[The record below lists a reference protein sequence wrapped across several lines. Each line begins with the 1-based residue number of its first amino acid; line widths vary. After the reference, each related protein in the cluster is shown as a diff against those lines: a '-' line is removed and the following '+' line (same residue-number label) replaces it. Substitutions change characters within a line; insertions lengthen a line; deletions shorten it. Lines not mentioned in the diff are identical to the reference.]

1 MAQKTNLNVAPYY
14 DDHNGANN
22 YVRTLFRPGYAVQA
36 RELTQL
42 QTQLQHQ
49 IEQHGTFVF
58 KEGSMVIPGAIS
70 YNNKY
75 YSLKLATT
83 FSGETVD
90 PSQYYNATTP
100 VTITGA
106 TSGVKAKVIGF
117 TAATTTDQP
126 TLFLRYES
134 AGSDNFQKIFE
145 DGENILA
152 DTGITH
158 TSTYATS
165 IASATTYTS
174 IYSEA
179 KGSTQAQLQGS
190 TGPAAATGC
199 AAIIQSGVYYIRG
212 FFVECSEE
220 TLILEKYS
228 SDSNYKVGFTV
239 TENLVTPEGTA
250 SLLDNATGSSN
261 FAAKGA
267 HRLQL
272 SLALAKYARD
282 ATLPTNFVQ
291 LLDIKDNSI
300 QAIVK
305 REDLN
310 ILERTLATRTFDE
323 SGDYTVRPFNVVVRE
338 STTLNEETGVFR
350 ANTYTDGGRI
360 STNDLLALQ
369 VSTGKAYVKGY
380 EIEKVA
386 PTFVDLEK
394 SRGFE
399 TVNAGI
405 TQFDLGQFAL
415 VNNVY
420 GTPDITAI
428 TGETT
433 AFKTVALYPN
443 FITTDGSRPA
453 IQGESLQPAIGQC
466 RIRAF
471 EHKSGSVGTDTAQY
485 KAYLFDIR
493 MFTYITLSGIPSA
506 AIASNFANGGS
517 KITGV
522 DSGATGF
529 VVNNSTIGARTT
541 GIQLVVM
548 KTSGKFS
555 TGEKIKLHDSA
566 EGDQIVEDVNN
577 TDITLIG
584 VDSET
589 ADNTHTFQQAR
600 SMVMFDD
607 DTGQNFTA
615 DLVLTDITGRKGQ
628 LENLI
633 VNAVDSGGS
642 DANALFGAAEAG
654 DASTYEGQAAGTGG
668 IVLETRKFAKLTD
681 TDKANML
688 EKLPKQVIKT
698 LLTTAND
705 GITDTQYTVRRQ
717 FVGTTSSAGVVT
729 FSGATNETFVSFA
742 QKDYVMSI
750 LSAGGGTGT
759 QGQLV
764 SLETTG
770 SMTLSGTGTGQITIT
785 DNTVLGSAAKVKLI
799 ATILKTS
806 VTQKTKTAN
815 LMKQVKVST
824 GTSDAYGT
832 RPVDAEISLGRAD
845 AFKLVGVY
853 DSQDTSADAVA
864 PTMTISSVV
873 GTFVR
878 GEKVTGTT
886 SSATA
891 RIIETSSPISF
902 VQQTGTFTAGETITG
917 ASSGATASIG
927 TLTAGD
933 TVLTGRYLLDTGQ
946 RDSFYDIARIV
957 RKKGASAPIGKLLVI
972 YDYFEHG
979 AGDMFTVDSYVDV
992 AKQMEYDDIPTYTA
1006 SKIDTEDPNPSGTF
1020 PLHDTY
1026 DFRPRVDNITGTS
1039 SAISTVDEITG
1050 KSFNFFERS
1059 YSGTGGST
1067 VDVPKPGSFVQSDF
1081 EYYLPKY
1088 ALLVLTSEGQFKV
1101 IEGQPAENPLLP
1113 KPPEGAMLIASMFL
1127 PAYTFR
1133 PQNVTL
1139 RRMKH
1144 QRYTMKDIGKIA
1156 KRLDNV
1162 EYYTSLSLL
1171 ERDAES
1177 FEVTDEAGLNRFKS
1191 GFMVDNFKGH
1201 RVGDS
1206 AHRDYKNSMDF
1217 QLGQLRPAHRSKGID
1232 LIEESTT
1239 TADRTSRGY
1248 QKTGDLITLPYSNET
1263 VLEQPTATRLERVN
1277 PFLVATWTGTVT
1289 LTPSSDTWFETDILP
1304 DLIQNEE
1311 GDYDAVLTRERN
1323 NLGTVWNAWQTQ
1335 WSGVV
1340 ETRSEN
1346 WTEGGSHVRPDRFD
1360 VVRTTNTV
1368 RTDQTRTGVNT
1379 QVSLR
1384 VDRVS
1389 QGERVLSVAAIPTMR
1404 ARTIKFYGGGFL
1416 PNTRLYAFF
1425 NKQNVDAYVYPFAD
1439 QTEGGSESTTGL
1451 SQGTAIVTDSV
1462 GNAKGNFFIP
1472 DPKVAGN
1479 PRFSTGDVEFK
1490 LTTSPINGMIGTD
1503 KLPGSSGSAIF
1514 SASGLL
1520 ETRQETIIATRNADV
1535 SRTQVAGATSFNTQ
1549 TSNTRRTAAG
1559 NFNEEQA
1566 AVQYAIM
1573 LAELNRLELE
1583 GITAET
1589 RALRAQV
1596 EELATRPP
1604 VINNITNITNNTDIT
1619 NVTNVTN
1626 VTQNNWP
1633 WLWGFDEADNNDGGD
1648 PDPVAQ
1654 TFTISKNVGGDGRFI
1669 TSIDV
1674 FFGAKDANVPV
1685 TMEIRNV
1692 VNGYPGPKV
1701 LPFGRIVKPAADIT
1715 VDSTGAT
1722 ATTFTFPSPVYV
1734 EAETEYCFVL
1744 ISYTPEHKVFIARMG
1759 EDDLVSGQV
1768 VSDQPAWGIMFK
1780 SHNNTGWAISPMED
1794 IKYTIK
1800 AASFSTSGGICTLT
1814 NDDVPVAQLKTD
1826 PVVVT
1831 DASTVV
1837 KIKHED
1843 HHMYSTSNNVTIAK
1857 VASGLTTTLKEA
1869 MTSTT
1874 TELTLTSGTNFG
1886 STSGIYCNTTGAA
1899 GGFWFVKIGDEVM
1912 KYNSINTTSGAVS
1925 GIQRAE
1931 EGTAAAH
1938 AAGATVEFYMVYR
1951 IPLTEINKTH
1961 TSIANTEI
1969 DSYTISTT
1977 STPDVGT
1984 SGVAQVGGS
1993 VATATE
1999 NALMDYFTTNV
2010 GSLELPNTSITSDVL
2025 LVTGTSPSGSQTSYL
2040 NTRNDETISP
2050 IEFPLNDNYEFDK
2063 PYIVASAINEANELQ
2078 SRKSLEIRL
2087 KMTTN
2092 TPSLSP
2098 VIDLGRSGMVAVAN
2112 RINNIDSSSDVFPTT
2127 DFVGSLANEG
2137 DENAAIYLTKQ
2148 VNLETLATGLKVIA
2162 GVHRPANAE
2171 VKLMFKLLRA
2181 DETTDFDDIGFEYF
2195 NTDGSPDVTIAPAT
2209 TRTSFTEHT
2218 YTAGIPDD
2226 GFGDP
2231 LDEFTA
2237 FQIKIIMQSTN
2248 CAAPPRLRSL
2258 RILALAT

>member
-1 MAQKTNLNVAPYY
+1 MAQKTDLNVAPYY
-14 DDHNGANN
+14 DDHDGANN
-22 YVRTLFRPGYAVQA
+22 YVRTLFRPGFALQA

-42 QTQLQHQ
+42 QSQLQHQ

-70 YNNKY
+70 YNKDY
-75 YSLKLATT
+75 YSLKLATQ

-106 TSGVKAKVIGF
+106 TSGVTAKVIGF
-117 TAATTTDQP
+117 SVATTTDQP
-126 TLFLRYES
+126 TLFIRYES
-134 AGSDNFQKIFE
+134 AGTDGFEKIFQ
-145 DGENILA
+145 DGENISA
-152 DTGITH
+152 NAGITH
-158 TSTYATS
+158 TSSYSTSAT
-165 IASATTYTS
+165 SATTYTS

-179 KGSTQAQLQGS
+179 KGSTQAELQGS
-190 TGPAAATGC
+190 LGPAAATGS
-199 AAIIQSGVYYIRG
+199 AAIIQDGVYYIRG

-228 SDSNYKVGFTV
+228 SDSNYLVGFTV
-239 TENLVTPEGTA
+239 TENLVTPEGTT

-282 ATLPTNFVQ
+282 ATIPTNFVQ
-291 LLDIKDNSI
+291 LLDVKDNKI
-300 QAIVK
+300 QAITK

-310 ILERTLATRTFDE
+310 ILEKTLATRTYDE
-323 SGDYTVRPFNVVVRE
+323 SGDYTVAPFNVVVRE
-338 STTLNEETGVFR
+338 STTLNEENGVFR
-350 ANTYTDGGRI
+350 ANTYTDDGNI
-360 STNDLLALQ
+360 AANDLLAIQ

-380 EIEKVA
+380 EIEKLS
-386 PTFVDLEK
+386 PTFVDLSK

-405 TQFDLGQFAL
+405 TQFDLGQYTL

-443 FITTDGSRPA
+443 FGATRGEGNHPSTTG
-453 IQGESLQPAIGQC
+453 LCIGQC

-471 EHKSGSVGTDTAQY
+471 EQSTGTPGTNEAQY
-485 KAYLFDIR
+485 KAYVFDIR
-493 MFTYITLSGIPSA
+493 MFTYITLSDTPSA
-506 AIASNFANGGS
+506 TLTANFTQGA
-517 KITGV
+517 KITGST
-522 DSGATGF
+522 SGATGF
-529 VVNNSTIGARTT
+529 IVNNSDINATT
-541 GIQLVVM
+541 TATQLVVM
-548 KTSGKFS
+548 KTSGRFS
-555 TGEKIKLHDSA
+555 TGETFTVSDSA
-566 EGDQIVEDVNN
+566 EGDKIVENSSNV
-577 TDITLIG
+577 DITL
-584 VDSET
+584 VANNEED
-589 ADNTHTFQQAR
+589 ADNTHTFQQVR
-600 SMVMFDD
+600 SMIMLDSD
-607 DTGQNFTA
+607 SGQNFTA
-615 DLVLTDITGRKGQ
+615 DLVLSEITGRKGQ

-633 VNAVDSGGS
+633 VNAIDGGGA
-642 DANALFGAAEAG
+642 DANSLFGAAEAG
-654 DASTYEGQAAGTGG
+654 DPAAYGSSVGTGG

-688 EKLPKQVIKT
+688 EKLPRQVIKT
-698 LLTTAND
+698 LLTATNS

-729 FSGATNETFVSFA
+729 FAAGANETFVA
-742 QKDYVMSI
+742 HAEKDYVMSI
-750 LSAGGGTGT
+750 LTAGGGTGI

-764 SLETTG
+764 SVATAGT
-770 SMTLSGTGTGQITIT
+770 MTISGTGSTQITIT

-806 VTQKTKTAN
+806 VKQKTKTVN
-815 LMKQVKVST
+815 LMKQVKVAT

-832 RPVDAEISLGRAD
+832 RPDDREISLGRAD
-845 AFKLVGVY
+845 AFKLVAVY
-853 DSQDTSADAVA
+853 DSQDTTVDAVA

-902 VQQTGTFTAGETITG
+902 VQKTGTFVAGEKITG
-917 ASSGATASIG
+917 ASSGAVASIG
-927 TLTAGD
+927 ILTTGD
-933 TVLTGRYLLDTGQ
+933 TVLTSRYLLDTGQ

-957 RKKGASAPIGKLLVI
+957 RKRGASSPIGKVLII

-979 AGDMFTVDSYVDV
+979 TGDMFTVDSYVDV

-1006 SKIDTEDPNPSGTF
+1006 SKVDTEDPNPSGAF
-1020 PLHDTY
+1020 PLYDTY
-1026 DFRPRVDNITGTS
+1026 DFRPRVDNITGAS
-1039 SAISTVDEITG
+1039 VNLSTVDEITG
-1050 KSFNFFERS
+1050 NSFNFFERS

-1088 ALLVLTSEGQFKV
+1088 ASLLLSSEGDFLV
-1101 IEGQPAENPLLP
+1101 ITGQSAENPLLP
-1113 KPPEGAMLIASMFL
+1113 KNPEGAMLVATMFL

-1133 PQNVTL
+1133 PQNVTI

-1162 EYYTSLSLL
+1162 EYYTALSLL

-1177 FEVTDEAGLNRFKS
+1177 FEVVDDRGLNRFKS

-1217 QLGQLRPAHRSKGID
+1217 QLGELRPAHRSKGID
-1232 LIEESTT
+1232 LIEQSTT
-1239 TADRTSRGY
+1239 DADRTSRGY
-1248 QKTGDLITLPYSNET
+1248 QKTGDLITLPYTNET
-1263 VLEQPTATRLERVN
+1263 VLEQPIATRLERVN
-1277 PFLVATWTGTVT
+1277 PFLIASWTGTVT

-1311 GDYDAVLTRERN
+1311 GDYDAVLARERN
-1323 NLGTVWNAWQTQ
+1323 NLGTVWNSWQTQ

-1346 WTEGGSHVRPDRFD
+1346 WTEGGSQVRPDRFD

-1379 QVSLR
+1379 QVALR

-1389 QGERVLSVAAIPTMR
+1389 QGERVISVAAIPIMR
-1404 ARTIKFYGGGFL
+1404 ARTIKFYGAGFL

-1425 NKQNVDAYVYPFAD
+1425 NKQNVDPYVYPFAV

-1462 GNAKGNFFIP
+1462 GNAKGNFLIP
-1472 DPKVAGN
+1472 DPKGEGN
-1479 PRFSTGDVEFK
+1479 PKFSTGNVEFK
-1490 LTTSPINGMIGTD
+1490 LTTSPINGVVGTD

-1514 SASGLL
+1514 AASGML

-1535 SRTQVAGATSFNTQ
+1535 SRTSLSGTTSFNTQ
-1549 TSNTRRTAAG
+1549 SSNTQRTAAG
-1559 NFNEEQA
+1559 NWNEEQA
-1566 AVQYAIM
+1566 AVNYAIM
-1573 LAELNRLELE
+1573 LAELNRLEIQ

-1596 EELATRPP
+1596 EELATRPA
-1604 VINNITNITNNTDIT
+1604 VINNITNITNNTA
-1619 NVTNVTN
+1619 VTNVTN
-1626 VTQNNWP
+1626 ITNVTQQNQGWN
-1633 WLWGFDEADNNDGGD
+1633 GGRGWFRGWD
-1648 PDPVAQ
+1648 PIAQ
-1654 TFTISKNVGGDGRFI
+1654 TFTIPKNVGGEGRFI
-1669 TSIDV
+1669 TSVDV

-1685 TMEIRNV
+1685 VMEIRNV
-1692 VNGYPGPKV
+1692 VNGYPGSKV
-1701 LPFGRIVKPAADIT
+1701 LPFGRVTKAAADIT

-1722 ATTFTFPSPVYV
+1722 ATTFTFPSPVFV
-1734 EAETEYCFVL
+1734 EVETEYCFVL

-1759 EDDLVSGQV
+1759 EDDIVSGQT
-1768 VSDQPAWGIMFK
+1768 VSDQPAWGILFK

-1794 IKYTIK
+1794 LKYTLK
-1800 AASFSTSGGICTLT
+1800 CASFNKSGGICTLT
-1814 NDDVPVAQLKTD
+1814 NDVLPAATLKSD
-1826 PVVVT
+1826 PVVIT
-1831 DASTVV
+1831 DASTIV
-1837 KIKHED
+1837 KIKHQD
-1843 HHMYSTSNNVTIAK
+1843 HHMYSNENNVTIAK
-1857 VASGLTTTLKEA
+1857 VASGLTTTLNGA
-1869 MTSTT
+1869 ITSTAT
-1874 TELTLTSGTNFG
+1874 TLTLTSGTNFG
-1886 STSGIYCNTTGAA
+1886 NTSGIYNNTTGAA
-1899 GGFWFVKIGDEVM
+1899 GGFWFIKIGDEVM
-1912 KYNSINTTSGAVS
+1912 KYNTISTNAVS
-1925 GIQRAE
+1925 GLQRAE
-1931 EGTAAAH
+1931 GSTTAAAH
-1938 AAGATVEFYMVYR
+1938 ADGATVEFYMVYK

-1961 TSIANTEI
+1961 TSITNSEI
-1969 DSYTISTT
+1969 DSYTITTT

-1984 SGVAQVGGS
+1984 DGVAQVGGK
-1993 VATATE
+1993 VTTATE
-1999 NALMDYFTTNV
+1999 NALMDYFTTNIGV
-2010 GSLELPNTSITSDVL
+2010 LELPNTSITSDVL
-2025 LVTGTSPSGSQTSYL
+2025 VVTSTSPSGSQTSYL

-2063 PYIVASAINEANELQ
+2063 PYMVTSAINEANELD
-2078 SRKSLEIRL
+2078 SRKSIEFRL
-2087 KMTTN
+2087 TLRSNTTN
-2092 TPSLSP
+2092 LSP
-2098 VIDLGRSGMVAVAN
+2098 VIDLGRLGMVAIAN
-2112 RINNIDSSSDVFPTT
+2112 RINNIDSSSDVYPTT
-2127 DFVGSLANEG
+2127 DYVGNELNEG

-2148 VNLETLATGLKVIA
+2148 VNLETSATGLKVIV

-2171 VKLMFKLLRA
+2171 VRIMYKLLRA
-2181 DETTDFDDIGFEYF
+2181 DETTDFDDIGFKYF

-2209 TRTSFTEHT
+2209 IRTSFTEQQ

-2258 RILALAT
+2258 RILALGT